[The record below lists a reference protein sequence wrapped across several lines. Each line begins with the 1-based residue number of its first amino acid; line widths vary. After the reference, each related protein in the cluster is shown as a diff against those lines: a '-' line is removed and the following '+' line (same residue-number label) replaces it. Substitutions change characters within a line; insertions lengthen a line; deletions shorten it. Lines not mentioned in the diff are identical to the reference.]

1 MKLDIYKQ
9 LALLDHGQL
18 ADLVSNAK
26 IIELINEIQKGRG
39 EAISRGRMIA
49 DALGGAPAILL
60 DKKKRGKFF
69 LSISQNDEQD
79 LKNHL
84 GVDDINS
91 LRLTKGC
98 REKVFSFFGVE
109 DLEENTTAVTQEAV
123 GAVGVQ
129 YGLFEHQ
136 SMALLQSLAF
146 LNKNSKRVMLH
157 MPTGAGKTRTAM
169 HVVSRHL
176 NTLQSGIVVWL
187 VHGLELCSQASV
199 EFQRAWQLLGE
210 RPLPVI
216 EMWGGRRGA
225 NREKIEQAFL
235 YSGRKINLDN
245 FNNDI
250 WPLDLKDAFIAASVD
265 TMNNLLDSWEPGE
278 LRERTS
284 RVTLIVFDEA
294 HQATATTYTRAIERL
309 GSNARLL
316 GLSATPGRRHHG
328 GDIDADN
335 ALVKLFGGNKVEMKF
350 PGYSSPIEA
359 LVAQGYLARLEKE
372 KLNIVNSNLSPQ
384 TIASVRN
391 NISKTL
397 DVDEQFLHLVGF
409 DAIRNLQ
416 IVEKVQSLVRDE
428 GHRRI
433 IVFAPS
439 VESSNLLANLLR
451 SIDIHAQSITSKTRP
466 SYREEYVSS
475 YLADT
480 PSSYVLCNY
489 GVLTTGFDAPKTS
502 AVVIGRPT
510 TSIVLLN
517 QMAGRGIRGP
527 KVGGNLTAR
536 LVTVIDTSIPEL
548 VETIN
553 QFHAFDDSWRI
564 TKKGE

>member
-1 MKLDIYKQ
+1 MKIDIYKR

-18 ADLVSNAK
+18 ADLVTNAK
-26 IIELINEIQKGRG
+26 IIELIDELQKGRG
-39 EAISRGRMIA
+39 EAISRGKMIA
-49 DALGGAPAILL
+49 DALGGAQAILL
-60 DKKKRGKFF
+60 DKIKRGNFF
-69 LSISQNDEQD
+69 LSISQDDEQT
-79 LKNHL
+79 LKNYL
-84 GVDDINS
+84 EVDNIYS
-91 LRLTKGC
+91 LRLTKHC
-98 REKVFSFFGVE
+98 RKKLFRFFGVE
-109 DLEENTTAVTQEAV
+109 DTEENTSTVTQEAV
-123 GAVGVQ
+123 GAIGVQ

-136 SMALLQSLAF
+136 SIALLQSLTL
-146 LNKNSKRVMLH
+146 LNKKPKRVMLH

-187 VHGLELCSQASV
+187 VHGIELCSQASL

-210 RPLPVI
+210 RPLPVV

-225 NREKIEQAFL
+225 NKDKIEKAFL
-235 YSGRKINLDN
+235 DSGREMDFDN
-245 FNNDI
+245 FYNEI
-250 WPLDLKDAFIAASVD
+250 WPLNLKDAFVAASVD

-278 LRERTS
+278 LKERTS

-309 GSNARLL
+309 GSNAGLL

-328 GDIDADN
+328 GDTDADN
-335 ALVKLFGGNKVEMKF
+335 PLVKLFGGNKVEMRF

-372 KLNIVNSNLSPQ
+372 ELNIVNSNLSAQ
-384 TIASVRN
+384 DIVSVRN
-391 NISKTL
+391 NLSSAL
-397 DVDEQFLHLVGF
+397 DVDDKFMRLVGF

-416 IVEKVQSLVRDE
+416 IVERIQSLVRDE
-428 GHRRI
+428 GHNRV

-451 SIDIHAQSITSKTRP
+451 SIDIHSQSITSKTR
-466 SYREEYVSS
+466 SSNREEYISS

-480 PSSYVLCNY
+480 PSASVLCNY
-489 GVLTTGFDAPKTS
+489 GVLTTGFDAPRTS

-517 QMAGRGIRGP
+517 QMAGRCIRGP
-527 KVGGNLTAR
+527 RVGGNLTAK

-548 VETIN
+548 VETVN
-553 QFHAFDDSWRI
+553 QFHAFDDSWR
-564 TKKGE
+564 TH